1 MHSNKARDSKSKR
14 KMTMMMMNMTAAME
28 RNLST
33 LLKEYGKEMTDKLA
47 GKYGFDAEEAWRSL
61 CEVEVKKVKK
71 ERKPRAKKE
80 TGEAGKPKGRPKKE
94 KTVDVVGETDDLFEE
109 LMESKIEII
118 VANEPVL
125 TEISQEISQETYEA
139 ISDLESETNTAE
151 KDAKA
156 AKAEEK
162 AKAKEAEKAAKAA
175 AKAEEKAKAK
185 EAEKLAKAE
194 EKAKAKEAEKA
205 AKAAAKAEEKAKA
218 KADEKSKPKDKKV
231 SVKEPVKEPVKEK
244 EAVKVEEE
252 EEKEDEEEVVNVEK
266 LEFEGVKYYK
276 SKESGLIY
284 NLDEEEVGKWDEKTK
299 KIIFETNDDELEEEE

>member
-1 MHSNKARDSKSKR
+1 
-14 KMTMMMMNMTAAME
+14 MMMMNMTAAME

-33 LLKEYGKEMTDKLA
+33 LLKEYGKELVEKLG

-61 CEVEVKKVKK
+61 SEVEVKRVKK

-109 LMESKIEII
+109 LMETKTEII
-118 VANEPVL
+118 VADEPVL
-125 TEISQEISQETYEA
+125 TEISQETYEDTSEP
-139 ISDLESETNTAE
+139 ISDLESEANTAE

-185 EAEKLAKAE
+185 EAQKLAKAE

-205 AKAAAKAEEKAKA
+205 AKAEEKTKA